1 MKINYSYI
9 SKAPEKAVKACGKD
23 LDVSF
28 KASVNVTK
36 ALKGMKLE
44 SAMKYLD
51 DVISFKD
58 FIPYIKFCKGA
69 GHRSEVG
76 GKAGP
81 GRYPVK
87 ICKEVLKLLISAERN
102 AEHSPGI
109 DTKNLMISHIQASQ
123 GVKRKKAKPT
133 GRRATWG
140 TRVTHIQLVLEE
152 MKKKENMPKYKDR
165 KNKEKMKKESH
176 I

>member
-28 KASVNVTK
+28 KASVNV
-36 ALKGMKLE
+36 ANAVKGMKLE
-44 SAMKYLD
+44 EAMKYLD
-51 DVISFKD
+51 AVISFKD

-76 GKAGP
+76 GKSGS

-87 ICKEVLKLLISAERN
+87 ICKEVLKLLRSAERN
-102 AEHSPGI
+102 AKHSPGMDI
-109 DTKNLMISHIQASQ
+109 KNLIISHIQASQ
-123 GVKRKKAKPT
+123 GPKRKKAKPT

-140 TRVTHIQLVLEE
+140 TRVTHIHLVLEE
-152 MKKKENMPKYKDR
+152 T
-165 KNKEKMKKESH
+165 KEKEKLKRENTTTGKK
-176 I
+176 